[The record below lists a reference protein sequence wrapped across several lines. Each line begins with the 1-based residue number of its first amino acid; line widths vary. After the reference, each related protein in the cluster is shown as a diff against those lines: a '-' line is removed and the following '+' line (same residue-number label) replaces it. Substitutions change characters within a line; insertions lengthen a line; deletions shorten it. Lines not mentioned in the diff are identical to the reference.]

1 MSSGGEN
8 YGTEAILIESQ
19 GFVGVSTNTNLV
31 FIGSAPKGTL
41 NEAVTVTSLT
51 DASTKL
57 GLALGDGYNLS
68 EALEA
73 AFSIA
78 GINKVTCIPISNAK
92 ELNKSEYL
100 GDAALGTGIY
110 AYEEML
116 RNAPSATN
124 LVCLPS
130 VTDGEILNAMLAL
143 CKNADGLYASYLV
156 YDLPL
161 TDSELNASNYVV
173 PASIV
178 KNKAISD
185 MYSTAVWGQ
194 IRTSAGHDISGAA
207 VRAALMAK
215 ADANYGVPARVGGNL
230 EVPAIQ
236 GVVGLKGEEKVL
248 AKIPRSSANE
258 LSADGIC
265 TVRRRGSVYVT
276 WGDHTSA
283 FAGGNVTDELARF
296 ENRIR
301 MNAMLKNRWVMKYE
315 PIIDSP
321 LTLQMR
327 NDIINA
333 EQDYLNGLVA
343 IGALIGE
350 PKCEFIAESNPI
362 DDIVQGNFT
371 WNITVTE
378 TNPLKYM
385 LARIAFSVAGLSFY
399 TTQE

>member
-1 MSSGGEN
+1 MAGQEN
-8 YGTEAILIESQ
+8 YGAEALLIESQ
-19 GFVGVSTNTNLV
+19 GFVGISTNTNLV

-78 GINKVTCIPISNAK
+78 GINKITCIPISNEQTPAK
-92 ELNKSEYL
+92 SDYL
-100 GDAALGTGIY
+100 GSADLGTGIY

-116 RNAPSATN
+116 RNAPSVTN

-143 CKNADGLYASYLV
+143 CKNADGLYASYLI

-161 TDSELNASNYVV
+161 TDSELNASNYVI
-173 PASIV
+173 PATIV
-178 KNKAISD
+178 KNKTISD

-207 VRAALMAK
+207 VRASLMAK
-215 ADANYGVPARVGGNL
+215 SDANYGVPARVAGNL

-236 GVVGLKGEEKVL
+236 GVVGVKGEEKVI

-283 FAGGNVTDELARF
+283 FSGGTVTDELARF

-350 PKCEFIAESNPI
+350 PKCEFIAVSNPI
-362 DDIVQGNFT
+362 DSIVQGNFT

-399 TTQE
+399 TE

>member
-1 MSSGGEN
+1 MATEN
-8 YGTEAILIESQ
+8 YGAEALLVESQ

-78 GINKVTCIPISNAK
+78 GINKVTCIPISNDQSPAK
-92 ELNKSEYL
+92 SDYL

-173 PASIV
+173 PATIV

-215 ADANYGVPARVGGNL
+215 SDANYGVPARVAGNI

-265 TVRRRGSVYVT
+265 TVRRRGSVHVT

-283 FAGGNVTDELARF
+283 FAGGTVTDELARF

>member
-1 MSSGGEN
+1 MASQEN
-8 YGTEAILIESQ
+8 YGSEAILIESQ

-78 GINKVTCIPISNAK
+78 GINKVTCIPISNVQSPV
-92 ELNKSEYL
+92 KSDYL

-130 VTDGEILNAMLAL
+130 VTDSDVLTAMLAL

-161 TDSELNASNYVV
+161 TDGELNASNYVV
-173 PASIV
+173 PATIV
-178 KNKAISD
+178 KNKTVSD
-185 MYSTAVWGQ
+185 MYSTAVWGK

-207 VRAALMAK
+207 VRASLMAK
-215 ADANYGVPARVGGNL
+215 ADATYGVPARVGGNI

-236 GVVGLKGEEKVL
+236 GVVGLKGEENVI

-301 MNAMLKNRWVMKYE
+301 MNAMLKNRWGMKYD
-315 PIIDSP
+315 PLIDRP

-327 NDIINA
+327 NDVINA

-362 DDIVQGNFT
+362 DNIVQGNFT

-399 TTQE
+399 TQE

>member
-1 MSSGGEN
+1 MATEN
-8 YGTEAILIESQ
+8 YGAEALLIESKVL
-19 GFVGVSTNTNLV
+19 VGVSTNTNLV

-41 NEAVTVTSLT
+41 KEAVTVTSLT

-78 GINKVTCIPISNAK
+78 GINKVTCIPISNDQAPAK
-92 ELNKSEYL
+92 SDYL
-100 GDAALGTGIY
+100 GNKELGTGIY

-130 VTDGEILNAMLAL
+130 VTDGEILGAMLTL
-143 CKNADGLYASYLV
+143 CKNADGLYACYLV

-178 KNKAISD
+178 KNKISD
-185 MYSTAVWGQ
+185 MYGTAVWGQ

-215 ADANYGVPARVGGNL
+215 ADANYGVPARVGGNI

-265 TVRRRGSVYVT
+265 TVRRRGSIYVT

-283 FAGGNVTDELARF
+283 FSGGTVTDELARF

-301 MNAMLKNRWVMKYE
+301 MNAMLRNRWVMKYE

-343 IGALIGE
+343 TGALIGE
-350 PKCEFIAESNPI
+350 PKCEFIAESNHL

-399 TTQE
+399 TKE

>member
-1 MSSGGEN
+1 MATEN
-8 YGTEAILIESQ
+8 YGAEALLVESQ

-78 GINKVTCIPISNAK
+78 GINKVTCIPISNDQAPAK
-92 ELNKSEYL
+92 SDYL
-100 GDAALGTGIY
+100 GNAELGTGIY

-130 VTDGEILNAMLAL
+130 VTDGEILSAMLAL

-173 PASIV
+173 PATIV
-178 KNKAISD
+178 KNKTISD

-215 ADANYGVPARVGGNL
+215 SDANYGVPARVAGNI

-236 GVVGLKGEEKVL
+236 GVVGMKGEEKVL

-315 PIIDSP
+315 SIIDSP

-362 DDIVQGNFT
+362 DSIVQGNFT
-371 WNITVTE
+371 WNIAVTE

>member
-1 MSSGGEN
+1 MSTGGER
-8 YGTEAILIESQ
+8 YGAEALLVESQ
-19 GFVGVSTNTNLV
+19 VFVGVSTNTNLV

-78 GINKVTCIPISNAK
+78 GINKVTCIPISNVQEPAK
-92 ELNKSEYL
+92 SDYL
-100 GDAALGTGIY
+100 GNAELGTGIY

-156 YDLPL
+156 YDLPI

-178 KNKAISD
+178 KNKTISD

-194 IRTSAGHDISGAA
+194 VRTSAGHDISGAA

-215 ADANYGVPARVGGNL
+215 SDANYGVPARVGGNI

-343 IGALIGE
+343 TGALIGE

-371 WNITVTE
+371 WNIAVTE

-399 TTQE
+399 TQK

>member
-1 MSSGGEN
+1 MATEN
-8 YGTEAILIESQ
+8 YGAEALLVESQ

-78 GINKVTCIPISNAK
+78 GINKVTCIPISNSQEPAK
-92 ELNKSEYL
+92 SDYL
-100 GDAALGTGIY
+100 GNAELGTGIY

-116 RNAPSATN
+116 RNAPSVTN

-173 PASIV
+173 PATIV

-215 ADANYGVPARVGGNL
+215 SDANYGVPARVAGNI

-236 GVVGLKGEEKVL
+236 GVVGMKGEEKVL

-283 FAGGNVTDELARF
+283 FSGANVTDELARF

-315 PIIDSP
+315 SIIDSP

-362 DDIVQGNFT
+362 DSIVQGNFT

-399 TTQE
+399 TQE

>member
-1 MSSGGEN
+1 MATEN
-8 YGTEAILIESQ
+8 YGAEALLVESQ

-78 GINKVTCIPISNAK
+78 GINKVTCIPISNDQAPAK
-92 ELNKSEYL
+92 SDYL
-100 GDAALGTGIY
+100 GNAELGTGIY

-173 PASIV
+173 PATIV
-178 KNKAISD
+178 KNKTISD

-215 ADANYGVPARVGGNL
+215 SDANYGVPARVAGNI

-236 GVVGLKGEEKVL
+236 GVVGMKGEEKVI

-315 PIIDSP
+315 SIIDSP

-362 DDIVQGNFT
+362 DSIVQGNFT
-371 WNITVTE
+371 WNIAVTE

>member
-1 MSSGGEN
+1 MATEN
-8 YGTEAILIESQ
+8 YGSEALLVESQ

-78 GINKVTCIPISNAK
+78 GINKVTCIPISNEQAPAK
-92 ELNKSEYL
+92 EAYL
-100 GDAALGTGIY
+100 GDAALGTGIH

-116 RNAPSATN
+116 RNAPSVTN

-130 VTDGEILNAMLAL
+130 VTDGEILAAMLAL
-143 CKNADGLYASYLV
+143 CKNADGLYASYMV

-161 TDSELNASNYVV
+161 ADSGLNASNYVI
-173 PASIV
+173 PATIV
-178 KNKAISD
+178 KSKTISD
-185 MYSTAVWGQ
+185 MYCTAVWGQ

-207 VRAALMAK
+207 VRASLMAK
-215 ADANYGVPARVGGNL
+215 ADANYGVPARVAGNL

-236 GVVGLKGEEKVL
+236 GVVGLKGSEKVI

-350 PKCEFIAESNPI
+350 PKCEFRAESNPI
-362 DDIVQGNFT
+362 DNIVQGNFT

>member
-1 MSSGGEN
+1 MATEN
-8 YGTEAILIESQ
+8 YGAEALLVESQ

-31 FIGSAPKGTL
+31 FIGSAPSGTL

-57 GLALGDGYNLS
+57 GLALGDGHNLS

-78 GINKVTCIPISNAK
+78 GINKVTCIPISHEQAP
-92 ELNKSEYL
+92 NKSEYL

-116 RNAPSATN
+116 RNAPSVTN

-161 TDSELNASNYVV
+161 TDSGLNASNYVV
-173 PASIV
+173 PATIV
-178 KNKAISD
+178 KTKTISD

-207 VRAALMAK
+207 VRASLMAK
-215 ADANYGVPARVGGNL
+215 SDANYGVPARVAGNL

-236 GVVGLKGEEKVL
+236 GVVGVKGEEKVI

-301 MNAMLKNRWVMKYE
+301 MNAMLKNRWVMKYDS
-315 PIIDSP
+315 IIDSP

-350 PKCEFIAESNPI
+350 PKCEFMAVSNPI
-362 DDIVQGNFT
+362 DNIVQGNFT

-399 TTQE
+399 TE

>member
-1 MSSGGEN
+1 MTES
-8 YGTEAILIESQ
+8 YGSEAILIESQ
-19 GFVGVSTNTNLV
+19 GFIGVSTNTNLV

-78 GINKVTCIPISNAK
+78 GINKVTCIPISNVK
-92 ELNKSEYL
+92 ELNKSDYL

-130 VTDGEILNAMLAL
+130 VTDGEILSAMLAL

-161 TDSELNASNYVV
+161 TDSGLNASNYVV
-173 PASIV
+173 PATIV
-178 KNKAISD
+178 KTKTISD

-207 VRAALMAK
+207 VRASLMAK
-215 ADANYGVPARVGGNL
+215 ADANYGVPARVAGNL

-236 GVVGLKGEEKVL
+236 GVVGLKGEDKVL

-283 FAGGNVTDELARF
+283 FAGGTVTDELGRF

-315 PIIDSP
+315 SIIDSP

-343 IGALIGE
+343 TGALIGE
-350 PKCEFIAESNPI
+350 PKCEFLALSNPI
-362 DDIVQGNFT
+362 DNIVQGNFT

>member
-1 MSSGGEN
+1 MAQAEK
-8 YGTEAILIESQ
+8 YGSEAILIESQ
-19 GFVGVSTNTNLV
+19 AFIGVSTNTNLV

-78 GINKVTCIPISNAK
+78 GISKVTCIPISNAK

-130 VTDGEILNAMLAL
+130 VTDGEILAAMLAL

-173 PASIV
+173 PATIV

-207 VRAALMAK
+207 VRASLMAK

-236 GVVGLKGEEKVL
+236 GVVGLKGEEKVI

-315 PIIDSP
+315 SIIDSP

-350 PKCEFIAESNPI
+350 PKCEFVAESNPI
-362 DDIVQGNFT
+362 DNIVEGNFT

-399 TTQE
+399 TQE

>member
-1 MSSGGEN
+1 MATEN
-8 YGTEAILIESQ
+8 YGAEALLVESQ

-78 GINKVTCIPISNAK
+78 GINKVTCIPISNDQAPAK
-92 ELNKSEYL
+92 SDYL
-100 GDAALGTGIY
+100 GNAELGTGIY

-130 VTDGEILNAMLAL
+130 VTDGEILSAMLAL

-178 KNKAISD
+178 KNKTLSD

-215 ADANYGVPARVGGNL
+215 SDANYGVPARVAGNI

-236 GVVGLKGEEKVL
+236 GVVGMKGEEKVL

-283 FAGGNVTDELARF
+283 FAGGTVTDELARF

-315 PIIDSP
+315 SIIDSP

-362 DDIVQGNFT
+362 DSIVQGNFT

-399 TTQE
+399 TQE

>member
-1 MSSGGEN
+1 MATEN
-8 YGTEAILIESQ
+8 YGSEAILIESQ
-19 GFVGVSTNTNLV
+19 GFAGISTNTNLV

-78 GINKVTCIPISNAK
+78 GISKVTCIPVSNAQ
-92 ELNKSEYL
+92 ELAKSDYL

-143 CKNADGLYASYLV
+143 CKNADGLYASYMV

-161 TDSELNASNYVV
+161 ADSGLNASNYVI
-173 PASIV
+173 PATIV
-178 KNKAISD
+178 KSKTISD

-207 VRAALMAK
+207 VRASLMAK
-215 ADANYGVPARVGGNL
+215 ADANYGVPARVGGNI

-236 GVVGLKGEEKVL
+236 GVVGLKGSEKVI

-343 IGALIGE
+343 TGALIGE
-350 PKCEFIAESNPI
+350 PKCEFRAESNPI
-362 DDIVQGNFT
+362 DNIVEGNFT

>member
-1 MSSGGEN
+1 MATEN
-8 YGTEAILIESQ
+8 YGSEAILIESQ
-19 GFVGVSTNTNLV
+19 GFIGVSTNTNLV

-92 ELNKSEYL
+92 ELNKLDYL

-130 VTDGEILNAMLAL
+130 VTDGEILSAMLAL

-161 TDSELNASNYVV
+161 TDSGLNASNYVV
-173 PASIV
+173 PATIV
-178 KNKAISD
+178 KTKTISD

-207 VRAALMAK
+207 VRASLMAK
-215 ADANYGVPARVGGNL
+215 ADANYGVPARVAGNL
-230 EVPAIQ
+230 EVLAIQ
-236 GVVGLKGEEKVL
+236 GVVGLKGEDKVL

-283 FAGGNVTDELARF
+283 FAGGTVTDELGRF

-315 PIIDSP
+315 SIIDSP

-343 IGALIGE
+343 TGALIGE
-350 PKCEFIAESNPI
+350 PKCEFLALSNPI
-362 DDIVQGNFT
+362 DNIVQGNFT

>member
-1 MSSGGEN
+1 MSNEN
-8 YGTEAILIESQ
+8 YGAEAILIESQ
-19 GFVGVSTNTNLV
+19 VFVGVSTNTNLV

-78 GINKVTCIPISNAK
+78 GINKVTCIPISNDQTPAK
-92 ELNKSEYL
+92 SDYL
-100 GDAALGTGIY
+100 GNAELGTGIY

-161 TDSELNASNYVV
+161 TDSELNASNYIV
-173 PASIV
+173 PATIV

-207 VRAALMAK
+207 VRASLMAK
-215 ADANYGVPARVGGNL
+215 SDANYGVPARVAGNL

-236 GVVGLKGEEKVL
+236 GVVGMKGEEKVL

-315 PIIDSP
+315 SIIDSP

-371 WNITVTE
+371 WNIAVTE

-399 TTQE
+399 TQE

>member
-1 MSSGGEN
+1 MAQEM
-8 YGTEAILIESQ
+8 YGAEAILIESKA
-19 GFVGVSTNTNLV
+19 FVGVSTNTNLV

-78 GINKVTCIPISNAK
+78 GINKVTCIPISNVQEPAK
-92 ELNKSEYL
+92 SDYL
-100 GDAALGTGIY
+100 GNAELGTGIY

-173 PASIV
+173 PATIV

-215 ADANYGVPARVGGNL
+215 SDANYGVPARVAGNL

-236 GVVGLKGEEKVL
+236 GVVGMKGSEKVL

-315 PIIDSP
+315 SIIDSP

-362 DDIVQGNFT
+362 DSIVQGNFT

-399 TTQE
+399 TQE

>member
-1 MSSGGEN
+1 MASQER
-8 YGTEAILIESQ
+8 YGSEAILVESQ
-19 GFVGVSTNTNLV
+19 GFVGISTDTNLV
-31 FIGSAPKGTL
+31 FIGSAPKGAL
-41 NEAVTVTSLT
+41 NEAITVTSLT

-78 GINKVTCIPISNAK
+78 GISKITCIPISNDQAPAK
-92 ELNKSEYL
+92 SDYL

-110 AYEEML
+110 AYEELL

-156 YDLPL
+156 YDLAL

-173 PASIV
+173 PSAIV
-178 KNKAISD
+178 KNKTLSD
-185 MYSTAVWGQ
+185 MYCTSVWGQ

-215 ADANYGVPARVGGNL
+215 ADARYGVPARVGGNI

-248 AKIPRSSANE
+248 VKIPRSSANE

-265 TVRRRGSVYVT
+265 TVRRRGSAYVT

-283 FAGGNVTDELARF
+283 FAGGTVTDELARF

-315 PIIDSP
+315 SLIDSP

-343 IGALIGE
+343 VGALIGE
-350 PKCEFIAESNPI
+350 PKCEFIAESNKL

-371 WNITVTE
+371 WDIAVTE

-399 TTQE
+399 TQE

>member
-1 MSSGGEN
+1 MVEN
-8 YGTEAILIESQ
+8 YGSEAILIESQ

-31 FIGSAPKGTL
+31 FIGSAPSGTL

-57 GLALGDGYNLS
+57 GLALGDGHNLS

-78 GINKVTCIPISNAK
+78 GINKVTCIPISHEQAP
-92 ELNKSEYL
+92 NKSEYL

-116 RNAPSATN
+116 RNAPSVTN

-161 TDSELNASNYVV
+161 TDSGLNASNYVV
-173 PASIV
+173 PATIV
-178 KNKAISD
+178 KTKTISD

-207 VRAALMAK
+207 VRASLMAK
-215 ADANYGVPARVGGNL
+215 SDANYGVPARVAGNL

-236 GVVGLKGEEKVL
+236 GVVGVKGEEKVI

-301 MNAMLKNRWVMKYE
+301 MNAMLKNRWVMKYDS
-315 PIIDSP
+315 IIDSP

-350 PKCEFIAESNPI
+350 PKCEFMAVSNPI
-362 DDIVQGNFT
+362 DNIVQGNFT

-399 TTQE
+399 TE